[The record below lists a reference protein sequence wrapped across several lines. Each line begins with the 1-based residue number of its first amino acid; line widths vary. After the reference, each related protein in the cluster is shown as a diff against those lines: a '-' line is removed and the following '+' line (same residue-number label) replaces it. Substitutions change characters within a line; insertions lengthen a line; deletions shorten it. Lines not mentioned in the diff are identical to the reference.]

1 MSPESGGGED
11 SSSNLT
17 VAVRVRPL
25 SLKEKARQSWATV
38 EVLDATHVLVRHIS
52 HQRQTPPHG

>member
-1 MSPESGGGED
+1 MPESSGGGD

-25 SLKEKARQSWATV
+25 SVIGKARQSWATV
-38 EVLDATHVLVRHIS
+38 EVLDATHVLVS
-52 HQRQTPPHG
+52 